1 MSFSFFNQQN
11 KSLDTEYPEKVQEQ
25 IEEFKASYKADIR
38 KEAAIAERLTN
49 YSYVAAAYF
58 LGKALIGITFN
69 PNLVTV
75 SVVLIAMIPATRDLD
90 GFRINFQ
97 NGKPDI
103 DNMHKPFS
111 VLAKL
116 GGAGFLVYGVLDNY
130 NNLKSATER
139 TYEVIETQRKE
150 FEGDKS
156 PITMPQ
162 STGLIISFLILIAAY
177 YFVPKRDR

>member
-1 MSFSFFNQQN
+1 MSFSFLNQEN

-25 IEEFKASYKADIR
+25 IEEYKANYKVEIR
-38 KEAAIAERLTN
+38 REAAIAERLTN

-58 LGKALIGITFN
+58 IGKTLVAITFN

-75 SVVLIAMIPATRDLD
+75 SVVLVAMIPATRDLD

-111 VLAKL
+111 VIAKL
-116 GGAGFLVYGVLDNY
+116 GGAGFLVYGVLNNY

-150 FEGDKS
+150 YEGDKS
-156 PITMPQ
+156 PISIPQ
-162 STGLIISFLILIAAY
+162 STGLFISFLIMIAAY
-177 YFVPKRDR
+177 YFVPKRN